1 MIKVR
6 FHISHPL
13 YEKSYGNVS
22 EREVTDY
29 CKQVSW
35 SYSTQAPYESM
46 NLLLEMPIEAYRNR
60 EVIPLVEHEVP
71 DTGFWVTICEDSGP
85 LLSWGRVDTVTLGMN
100 TDMASGGVVCS
111 ANITVSSWVWFLED
125 HSFLVT
131 NFEYDATSLAIQY
144 STNKALLPR
153 SEVPESL
160 RGTEAGEALS
170 AISDITTGLLI
181 GSDPLKAPD
190 FSDPKKY
197 ASVLEQALY
206 YNKYLINGDEFHQL
220 TEGIFKSLKHQNADL
235 NQIKLSTE
243 ALRIIFKTFAGR
255 VSLPKSLGGGNI
267 AKQVPIIPGNV
278 SKVTSKPAHSSED
291 LAKFG
296 YASSV
301 PPGYTPNYFLVPE
314 SGTWSAISST
324 FIFDNN
330 YMELFPTL
338 IMVSADEG
346 KERQLLAQRD
356 ESSITKKPHFPFSPK
371 TKINGKEVQMMPCV
385 MYRMKPIGCGGARIG
400 NNYTS
405 PVTGQPL
412 QPFKLEGENAFSPE
426 TDLSKFG
433 KTYHEI
439 SADNVLDLTYQVS
452 ENKKFNFVTTRRPYD
467 GIPFGYGLDNIRPP
481 EIISGRVQGHGIRY
495 QEMGWGL
502 IHGNEEVYQYLNEY
516 LYTLVN
522 NLHLGAGSLEINYYP
537 AIRAGQ
543 YIRIRGEDSDLL
555 KSMVAYV
562 EEVTHSVRVR
572 ANGEYDLDTS
582 IKFSS
587 ALLGDNINEMGK
599 NFGTADFM

>member
-131 NFEYDATSLAIQY
+131 NFEYDPYSLAAAY
-144 STNKALLPR
+144 MSSTSKKTTG
-153 SEVPESL
+153 E
-160 RGTEAGEALS
+160 GGEAATEQNLDVGDAYES
-170 AISDITTGLLI
+170 V
-181 GSDPLKAPD
+181 
-190 FSDPKKY
+190 FNQ
-197 ASVLEQALY
+197 ASY

-235 NQIKLSTE
+235 DQIKLSTE
-243 ALRIIFKTFAGR
+243 ALRIIFKTFAEKVR
-255 VSLPKSLGGGNI
+255 LPKSLGRGNI
-267 AKQVPIIPGNV
+267 AWQVPIIPGNV
-278 SKVTSKPAHSSED
+278 AKVTNESAHSSED

-296 YASSV
+296 YAASV
-301 PPGYTPNYFLVPE
+301 PPGYTPNYFIVPE

-324 FIFDNN
+324 FVFDNN

-356 ESSITKKPHFPFSPK
+356 ESRITKKPHFPFSPK

-400 NNYTS
+400 NDYSNST
-405 PVTGQPL
+405 TGQPL
-412 QPFKLEGENAFSPE
+412 KPFKLEGKNAFSPE

-439 SADNVLDLTYQVS
+439 LADNVLDLTYQVS

-599 NFGTADFM
+599 NFGTVDFM